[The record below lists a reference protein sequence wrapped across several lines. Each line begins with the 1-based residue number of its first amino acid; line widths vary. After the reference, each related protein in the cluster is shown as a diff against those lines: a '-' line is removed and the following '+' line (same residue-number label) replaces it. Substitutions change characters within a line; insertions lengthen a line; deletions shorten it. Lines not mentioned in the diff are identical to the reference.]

1 MANDPIA
8 TEGESGG
15 TFGGK
20 RFSLL
25 RFAPLWLLY
34 AILTLLLWGGWGLV
48 SKPLSNALSAWQVQA
63 FSSLGLLPVIAV
75 LAGASK
81 RGDGGNSRRGF
92 WLAFG
97 AGLLSSL
104 GNVAYYQALA
114 MGGKA
119 AAVTPLTALY
129 PLVTV
134 GLALLFL
141 RERLNF
147 IQGAGALLSMAAM
160 YCFNVAAGSE
170 WFSPWLAVALVP
182 IALWGV
188 GALLQKHATNRASIE
203 FATAAF
209 LIGELP
215 VALVTPLFLP
225 MNWVIPPAT
234 WGLLFLLGL
243 LFALGNLTLI
253 YAYGTGGKAAIVT
266 PLASLY
272 SLVTIPLAVLLLG
285 EHISRREGLGIALA
299 LVAALALAMESPAP
313 NTPGTPAQR

>member
-1 MANDPIA
+1 MINGPITTATQRGNDVE
-8 TEGESGG
+8 T
-15 TFGGK
+15 K
-20 RFSLL
+20 RSSL
-25 RFAPLWLLY
+25 FAPPWLLY
-34 AILTLLLWGGWGLV
+34 TILTLFLWGGWGLV

-81 RGDGGNSRRGF
+81 KQAGGNSRRGF
-92 WLAFG
+92 WVAFG
-97 AGLLSSL
+97 AGFLSSL

-114 MGGKA
+114 TGGKA

-141 RERLNF
+141 QERLNR
-147 IQGAGALLSMAAM
+147 IQGAGAWLSLAAM
-160 YCFNVAAGSE
+160 YCFNVGSDSE
-170 WFSPWLAVALVP
+170 WLSPWLAVALVP
-182 IALWGV
+182 IVLWGV
-188 GALLQKHATNRASIE
+188 GALLQKLATNIASIQ

-215 VALVTPLFLP
+215 VALATPLITS
-225 MNWVIPPAT
+225 MNWSLSTTT
-234 WGLLFLLGL
+234 WGLLILLGL

-272 SLVTIPLAVLLLG
+272 SLVTIPLAVGLLG
-285 EHISRREGLGIALA
+285 EHISGREGLGIVLA
-299 LVAALALAMESPAP
+299 LVAAVALACENQATATTVPP
-313 NTPGTPAQR
+313 DRR